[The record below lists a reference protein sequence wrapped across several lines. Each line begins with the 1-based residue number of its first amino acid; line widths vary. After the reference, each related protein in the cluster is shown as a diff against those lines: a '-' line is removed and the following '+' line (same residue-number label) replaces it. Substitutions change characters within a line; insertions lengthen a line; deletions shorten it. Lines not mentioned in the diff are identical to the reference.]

1 MQIGLV
7 ELDVTDEEPEEGPGA
22 QEVQLAEARVW
33 TVLQDVVRLSN
44 KVYDKT
50 KVTVSE
56 DVTRFAPGSGGEGSG
71 SGSASSRTRRSA
83 FSFAVIE
90 MLDVSPMQK
99 QLMLQVS
106 SATGSSSNSTSD
118 YMMFMYMHIII
129 NVWSVCDCL
138 C

>member
-71 SGSASSRTRRSA
+71 SASSRTRRSA

-90 MLDVSPMQK
+90 MLDVSPTQK

-106 SATGSSSNSTSD
+106 HSGIVSSVNTSCRS
-118 YMMFMYMHIII
+118 YVRM
-129 NVWSVCDCL
+129 
-138 C
+138 

>member
-1 MQIGLV
+1 
-7 ELDVTDEEPEEGPGA
+7 VTDEEPEEGPGA

-71 SGSASSRTRRSA
+71 SASSRTRRSA

-106 SATGSSSNSTSD
+106 SSSSRLDDMLS
-118 YMMFMYMHIII
+118 
-129 NVWSVCDCL
+129 
-138 C
+138 